1 MLIVDRRRA
10 LKYHS
15 KATVGSFSLEVLFFV
30 SAGERRLPKRVG
42 DAFHAIGRRKRATAR
57 VYLSE
62 GDGAVVVNGRP
73 AVEYFSP
80 YLKASEHLEKTLN
93 QPFYVTRT
101 VGQFDVKARVVG
113 GGFTGQ
119 LEAVRL
125 GIARAL
131 VGVADEYKTPLRKAG
146 FLTRDPREVERKK
159 YGRRKARKSEQY
171 SKR

>member
-1 MLIVDRRRA
+1 
-10 LKYHS
+10 
-15 KATVGSFSLEVLFFV
+15 
-30 SAGERRLPKRVG
+30 
-42 DAFHAIGRRKRATAR
+42 
-57 VYLSE
+57 VYLVQ
-62 GDGAVVVNGRP
+62 GDGEILINGRP
-73 AVEYFSP
+73 AGTYFSP
-80 YLKASEHLEKTLN
+80 FLEAQDHLEKTLK

-101 VGQFDVKARVVG
+101 VGQFSVKARVSG
-113 GGFTGQ
+113 GGYTGQ

-131 VGVADEYKTPLRKAG
+131 TGVAEEYRAPLKEAG

>member
-1 MLIVDRRRA
+1 M
-10 LKYHS
+10 
-15 KATVGSFSLEVLFFV
+15 E
-30 SAGERRLPKRVG
+30 AGARRLPKRVG
-42 DAFHAIGRRKRATAR
+42 NAIHAIGRRKRSTAR

-62 GDGAVVVNGRP
+62 GAGIMQINGRP
-73 AVEYFSP
+73 AEDYFSSF
-80 YLKASEHLEKTLN
+80 LNASEHLEKTLK
-93 QPFYVTRT
+93 QPFYTTGT
-101 VGQFDVKARVVG
+101 VGKFNVKARVAG

-131 VGVADEYKTPLRKAG
+131 VGVTEEYKLPLKKAG
-146 FLTRDPREVERKK
+146 LLSRDSREVERKK

>member
-1 MLIVDRRRA
+1 ME
-10 LKYHS
+10 
-15 KATVGSFSLEVLFFV
+15 VGT
-30 SAGERRLPKRVG
+30 RRLPKRVG
-42 DAFHAIGRRKRATAR
+42 NAIHAIGRRKRAIAR

-62 GDGAVVVNGRP
+62 GEGALQINGRP
-73 AVEYFSP
+73 AEEYFSS
-80 YLKASEHLEKTLN
+80 YLDAPEHLEKTLK
-93 QPFYVTRT
+93 QPFYATGT
-101 VGQFDVKARVVG
+101 VGKYDVKARVSG

-131 VGVADEYKTPLRKAG
+131 LGVTEEYKTPLRQVG
-146 FLTRDPREVERKK
+146 LLTRDSREVERKK